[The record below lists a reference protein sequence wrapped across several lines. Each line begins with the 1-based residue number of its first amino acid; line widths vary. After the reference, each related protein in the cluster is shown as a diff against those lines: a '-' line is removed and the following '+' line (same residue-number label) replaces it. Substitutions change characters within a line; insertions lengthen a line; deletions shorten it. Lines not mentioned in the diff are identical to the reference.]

1 MPLPRSGAP
10 SPGQPT
16 QVGACEN
23 LGRLLWV
30 ESVCAC
36 SENPDATSP
45 NKTANKE
52 NSTVLIF
59 IASAPNGF
67 TNYNF
72 TTPLLYPS
80 TCPATTPCKHLR
92 VFTQRDYVRQ
102 QWPEIYG
109 SVLKQA
115 HSGRVRQRAHLIPP

>member
-1 MPLPRSGAP
+1 MAVKRHRGRSNCVSTNRPEIVHFVSMPLPRSGAP

-36 SENPDATSP
+36 SEKPDATSP

-52 NSTVLIF
+52 NITVSIF
-59 IASAPNGF
+59 IA
-67 TNYNF
+67 
-72 TTPLLYPS
+72 L
-80 TCPATTPCKHLR
+80 
-92 VFTQRDYVRQ
+92 
-102 QWPEIYG
+102 
-109 SVLKQA
+109 
-115 HSGRVRQRAHLIPP
+115 